1 MVTLKQQTN
10 AQRFI
15 GAYNAIDHTL
25 RMLYNFK
32 ANISFTDLIRRCAS
46 LNDIIRSYEDDL
58 IALARLRNA
67 IIHNKSDE
75 IIAEPHEDMVQLTER
90 IARILSTPPL
100 AIDAVGKREV
110 ATVQNCLSLRD
121 LMIEVN
127 IKGYSNL
134 PVYKGNALIGVINL
148 RKLVSVMGKVVTDQE
163 RSLDLF
169 VNHTT
174 VEEFLR
180 EFPESRHYQLSSA
193 KITIEEV
200 LRAFNGNRKLGSI
213 IITRTGNFLEKPIGI
228 ITEADVMDLMKV
240 LEDF

>member
-1 MVTLKQQTN
+1 MVKMDLN
-10 AQRFI
+10 SNSGRFI
-15 GAYNAIDHTL
+15 SAYNTIDHTL
-25 RMLYNFK
+25 RTQYNFK
-32 ANISFTDLIRRCAS
+32 QNITFTDLIRRCAG

-75 IIAEPHEDMVQLTER
+75 IIAEPHQNIVELTEK
-90 IARILSTPPL
+90 IARIIETPPL
-100 AIDAVGKREV
+100 VIDAIKSRSV
-110 ATVQNCLSLRD
+110 AIIPNTMSLRE

-127 IKGYSNL
+127 RKGHSNL

-148 RKLVSVMGKVVTDQE
+148 RKLIGVQGEILMQE
-163 RSLDLF
+163 DRSLDLF

-180 EFPESRHYQLSSA
+180 EFPINTHYQLSSN

-200 LRAFNGNRKLGSI
+200 LRAFNSNRKLSCI
-213 IITRTGNFLEKPIGI
+213 IITKTGNFLEAPMGI
-228 ITEADVMDLMKV
+228 VTATDVMDLMKV